1 MRVPTYPSFRFSIS
15 KLGPHLHQLSLFS
28 LLKFFVSN
36 FLAMPDLCLQLA
48 DSLIAVAC
56 WIWFPDQGLNLG
68 PLNWEHGVLA
78 IGPPGKSFFAEIF

>member
-68 PLNWEHGVLA
+68 PLPWELSGLTT
-78 IGPPGKSFFAEIF
+78 GDQGRPMN